1 MTRYRAPLDEIRFVI
16 ERIAG
21 LPGDAAL
28 DGDDVAAV
36 LAEAGR
42 FAEAELVPLNAG
54 GDRPGAVLR
63 DGEVRTAPGFQ
74 QAYER
79 FTEGGWMGLVFPEA
93 HGGQDLPWTL
103 NTGVAE
109 ILAAADIT
117 FQLCPLLTQ
126 GAIEALL
133 HHTDAEQQARWL
145 PPLVAGRWTG
155 AMCLTEPQAG
165 SDLAAIRSTA
175 EPAEDTVLGPH
186 HRVRGQKIFI
196 SWGDHDLTSDLVHL
210 VLARLPDA
218 PPGSK
223 GISLFLVPKRLPDGS
238 RNDWSVLKLE
248 EKLGL
253 HASPTCVVA
262 YGDGPGAVGHL
273 VGAPHG
279 GLAAMFTM
287 MNNARISV
295 GVQGLGLAERAFQEA
310 LTFARERRQGRRDG
324 RPAALVDHPD
334 IRRTLLGMR
343 ARIAAM
349 RALCLVTAAAVDR
362 AARHADPEER
372 RRAGLRVALLTPIVK
387 AWCTDGA
394 VAITSDAI
402 QVAGGAGY
410 VEETGLARLFR
421 DARVLPIYEGTNGIQ
436 ALDLAG
442 RKLGME
448 EGSLPWQLFAELEVA
463 RSDPALRP
471 GLTQA
476 LDRLKQATRHV
487 QIATGEARETAAT
500 PYLDLF
506 GWVLGA
512 HLLAIGADA
521 ARDDPRGAAWPGLA
535 RFYMERLLPPALGLA
550 DVVKSTAPLDA
561 DWLAG

>member
-1 MTRYRAPLDEIRFVI
+1 MTTYRAPLGEIGFVI

-21 LPGDAAL
+21 LPGHAL
-28 DGDDVAAV
+28 IDRDDLAAV
-36 LAEAGR
+36 LGEAAR
-42 FAEAELVPLNAG
+42 FAEAELVPLNAT
-54 GDRPGAVLR
+54 GDRPGAVLL
-63 DGEVRTAPGFQ
+63 DDEVRSAPGSR
-74 QAYER
+74 QAYDR
-79 FTEGGWMGLVFPEA
+79 FTEGGWMGLVFPEE

-126 GAIEALL
+126 GTIEALL
-133 HHTDAEQQARWL
+133 RHADAKQQASWL
-145 PPLVAGRWTG
+145 PSLIAGRWTG

-175 EPAEDTVLGPH
+175 APADDAVLGPH
-186 HRVRGQKIFI
+186 HRLKGQKVFI

-218 PPGSK
+218 PAGSK

-238 RNDWSVLKLE
+238 RNDWRVLKLE

-253 HASPTCVVA
+253 HASPTCVIA

-310 LTFARERRQGRRDG
+310 LAYARERRQGQRDG
-324 RPAALVDHPD
+324 RPAVLVDHPD

-362 AARHADPEER
+362 AADDPDPDER
-372 RRAGLRVALLTPIVK
+372 RRADLRVALLTPIVK

-442 RKLGME
+442 RKLRME
-448 EGSLPWQLFAELEVA
+448 DGSLPWQLFAELEEA
-463 RSDPALRP
+463 PFEAALRP
-471 GLTQA
+471 HLTQA

-487 QIATGEARETAAT
+487 QAAAGEAREAAAN

-512 HLLAIGADA
+512 HLLAIGAEA
-521 ARDDPRGAAWPGLA
+521 AGDDPRGAAWPGLA
-535 RFYMERLLPPALGLA
+535 RFYVERLLPPALGLA
-550 DVVKSTAPLDA
+550 EVVEATTPLDA
-561 DWLAG
+561 AWLAG